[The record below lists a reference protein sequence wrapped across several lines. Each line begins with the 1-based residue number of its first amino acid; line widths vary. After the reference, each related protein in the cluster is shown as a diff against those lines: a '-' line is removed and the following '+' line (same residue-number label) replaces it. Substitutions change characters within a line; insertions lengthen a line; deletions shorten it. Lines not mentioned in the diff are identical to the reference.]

1 MSVDCGKPRLSDQQI
16 KHLADF
22 GQQID
27 SGAQPL
33 VFDGGFVDFP
43 SRTEREVKQNAAKSY
58 SRNRPKP
65 GSRQGQRTW
74 ARPSRA
80 PEPFR
85 SRTHE
90 TTFGTEFR
98 ILVRHYEALSFEDEH
113 GLWVAAKSS
122 PLGSGGPQAF
132 FLIALPLDQEKD
144 PRGWAFANLGL
155 RAQLFPL
162 KHTNFPDASI
172 CAFTKKSEAWL
183 PSDGI
188 TALLDHYSLWAVKS
202 WHRSVFGWWP
212 GRQIGIGAFYRR
224 KEFVDKEYCGCDSGK
239 RYSHC
244 HRAIDNLV
252 NEQKARSEFERL
264 FRTKYEQRGAPNVI
278 LKAAQT
284 KWREMPQMIDVL

>member
-1 MSVDCGKPRLSDQQI
+1 M
-16 KHLADF
+16 
-22 GQQID
+22 ID
-27 SGAQPL
+27 KGAQPL
-33 VFDGGFVDFP
+33 VFNDGFVDVQQ
-43 SRTEREVKQNAAKSY
+43 SDENEVIGNAAKTHTGNGSTT
-58 SRNRPKP
+58 
-65 GSRQGQRTW
+65 GSRQRQR
-74 ARPSRA
+74 ARPRPSRS

-98 ILVRHYEALSFEDEH
+98 TLVRHYEALSFEDKH

-132 FLIALPLDQEKD
+132 FLIALPLDQKKD

-188 TALLDHYSLWAVKS
+188 TALLDHYSLWAAKS

-212 GRQIGIGAFYRR
+212 GRQIGIGSFYRR

-252 NEQKARSEFERL
+252 TEQKARSEFEQL
-264 FRTKYEQRGAPNVI
+264 FRTKYEQRAAPNVI

-284 KWREMPQMIDVL
+284 KWREMPQMIDLL